1 MFAFFLLVSL
11 LAYFLSGSDI
21 LSGQSLSAS
30 GNRLPDHVE
39 NSSRLTSVKDYSLEV
54 QLNRHGR
61 KHVEGSGVFTRVSI
75 RGDSMQLQGV
85 EENDKSFT
93 TEEAEVEQDNN
104 SSLGFSE
111 NSRETNTY
119 TAVSSESEKSSNSSM
134 KSALSA
140 EEFPQFPTLTSDGYL
155 SSSND
160 SSLLSSSFEQTAV
173 VADSSCTLQSSAVD
187 TTDGSPI
194 LTTLSSKAYRNQEIS
209 VDIDPNVAYTKEQ
222 TERSLKFHYA
232 DVECDGSPIVA
243 SCQSYSA
250 YSYSE
255 NNECCVAN
263 GEDELFDK
271 ATEKSEWKEIEE
283 EKDFVDSCDGTIRTV
298 HSGRSADTG
307 TDSSDSF
314 VGQIVGTQSVASGG
328 NLPLTQQGTSSTA
341 GRVLR
346 TQSSAETDW
355 ERLGARPKEV
365 QRSDVQPKP
374 TEPVVYITDG
384 LAGDFLARHTQDKS
398 LHDSIYQTDGASLFN
413 DFPSQGTSFI
423 DGDISQSSRAQAYF
437 GDCQVASRGEPFIG
451 TGNSLVSGSNRQLSG
466 PSNAELFSDNSGVS
480 PSHLGNDLFSLH
492 SNYLSRNTSTG
503 ANNYSLQSD
512 LLHNSSGFAGV
523 DHFDGQTYLPSAQQA
538 PYPPISSED
547 PVLTRNPGMT
557 GSSFADPSWTGAAQT
572 LPGDPVYN
580 APRFS
585 SFSSEQLTGPVHDA
599 NRFTGEDDA
608 SAFISNQ
615 RSDELAQAQ
624 KPNLALGNSRTTTGN
639 IDDDAN
645 SAARYQLGNSTTFD
659 GVLTARSTHDTSV
672 LEPRL
677 GDTDNNRVSVLNN
690 TDFGTDSIEASDNS
704 LLALERR
711 VAEACALVER
721 VLREREEREQF
732 GREIERKEQ
741 LIREQRARER
751 REREERELR
760 EAENWPQQQEA
771 INARS
776 QWLCEHYQRHCRVRF
791 PCCTQFYP
799 CHRCHNIS
807 KACDNEEAKACHAT
821 HLKCSHCQHEQ
832 EVIFY

>member
-1 MFAFFLLVSL
+1 MSS
-11 LAYFLSGSDI
+11 LAYFPSGSDI
-21 LSGQSLSAS
+21 LSGQGLSTRENRSS
-30 GNRLPDHVE
+30 GHVE
-39 NSSRLTSVKDYSLEV
+39 NSSNLTPVQDYSLDV
-54 QLNRHGR
+54 QLKRHERRHLVGD
-61 KHVEGSGVFTRVSI
+61 GVFTRLSI

-85 EENDKSFT
+85 EENDKSLI
-93 TEEAEVEQDNN
+93 TEEAETEQENN

-119 TAVSSESEKSSNSSM
+119 TAVSSESEESSNSSM

-140 EEFPQFPTLTSDGYL
+140 EEFPQFPTLTSDDCL

-173 VADSSCTLQSSAVD
+173 VADSSCTLQSTID
-187 TTDGSPI
+187 TTDGSTI
-194 LTTLSSKAYRNQEIS
+194 LTTLSSKACRNKEIS
-209 VDIDPNVAYTKEQ
+209 VDTDANVVCTKEQ
-222 TERSLKFHYA
+222 TERSSIFHYA
-232 DVECDGSPIVA
+232 DVECDGSPTVA
-243 SCQSYSA
+243 ACQSYSA
-250 YSYSE
+250 YCYSE
-255 NNECCVAN
+255 NNECYVAD

-271 ATEKSEWKEIEE
+271 AAEKAEWKEIEE
-283 EKDFVDSCDGTIRTV
+283 EKEFVDSCDGAIKPV
-298 HSGRSADTG
+298 HSGTSA
-307 TDSSDSF
+307 DSF
-314 VGQIVGTQSVASGG
+314 VGEIVGTQSFASGG
-328 NLPLTQQGTSSTA
+328 ILPLTQQGTSSTA
-341 GRVLR
+341 ERVLG

-398 LHDSIYQTDGASLFN
+398 LHDSIYQTDDGSLFN
-413 DFPSQGTSFI
+413 DIPSQGTSFI
-423 DGDISQSSRAQAYF
+423 DGDISQSSRVQPYF
-437 GDCQVASRGEPFIG
+437 GDCHATSGTEPFGG
-451 TGNSLVSGSNRQLSG
+451 TGHSLVSGSNRPLGSPYVEPFSG
-466 PSNAELFSDNSGVS
+466 NSGLWS
-480 PSHLGNDLFSLH
+480 SHLGNDSSSLY
-492 SNYLSRNTSTG
+492 SNHLSRNTSTA
-503 ANNYSLQSD
+503 ANNYSFQSD
-512 LLHNSSGFAGV
+512 LGHGSHRFAGV
-523 DHFDGQTYLPSAQQA
+523 DLFDGHTYLPSAQQT
-538 PYPPISSED
+538 PYPPIASD
-547 PVLTRNPGMT
+547 LVLNSYPGMT
-557 GSSFADPSWTGAAQT
+557 GSSFADPSWTGAVLT

-580 APRFS
+580 AQRFS
-585 SFSSEQLTGPVHDA
+585 SFSREQLTDPAHDA
-599 NRFTGEDDA
+599 NRFAGDDDA

-615 RSDELAQAQ
+615 GTDEPAQ
-624 KPNLALGNSRTTTGN
+624 KPNLALGNSNTTRN
-639 IDDDAN
+639 IDDEAN
-645 SAARYQLGNSTTFD
+645 SPAQYQLGNSTFD
-659 GVLTARSTHDTSV
+659 GIFAARSTHNTSV

-677 GDTDNNRVSVLNN
+677 GDTDNNSVSVLNN
-690 TDFGTDSIEASDNS
+690 RDFGTDSVEASDNS

-832 EVIFY
+832 EVSFVFMFHES

>member
-1 MFAFFLLVSL
+1 MSL
-11 LAYFLSGSDI
+11 LAYFPSGSDI
-21 LSGQSLSAS
+21 LSGQSLSARE
-30 GNRLPDHVE
+30 NRLPGRVE
-39 NSSRLTSVKDYSLEV
+39 KSPIITSVKDYSLRV

-61 KHVEGSGVFTRVSI
+61 KHLIGDGVFTGVSI

-85 EENDKSFT
+85 EENDKLLT
-93 TEEAEVEQDNN
+93 TEEAKIDQDKN
-104 SSLGFSE
+104 SPLAFKE

-119 TAVSSESEKSSNSSM
+119 TTASSESEKSSNSSM
-134 KSALSA
+134 KSALNA
-140 EEFPQFPTLTSDGYL
+140 EEFPQFPTLTADGYL

-173 VADSSCTLQSSAVD
+173 VADSSCTLQSLID

-194 LTTLSSKAYRNQEIS
+194 LTTPSSKAFRNEEIS
-209 VDIDPNVAYTKEQ
+209 ADTDPNVACTKEQ
-222 TERSLKFHYA
+222 TEQSQKFYYA
-232 DVECDGSPIVA
+232 NVECDGSPIVA
-243 SCQSYSA
+243 SRESYSA

-255 NNECCVAN
+255 NNECYVAN

-283 EKDFVDSCDGTIRTV
+283 EKEVVDSCDGAIKTV
-298 HSGRSADTG
+298 HSGTSA
-307 TDSSDSF
+307 DSF
-314 VGQIVGTQSVASGG
+314 VGEIVGSKSVANGG

-398 LHDSIYQTDGASLFN
+398 LHDSIYQTDDGSLFN
-413 DFPSQGTSFI
+413 DVPSQGTSFI
-423 DGDISQSSRAQAYF
+423 DGDISQSSRAQPYF
-437 GDCQVASRGEPFIG
+437 GDCHATSGTEPFGG
-451 TGNSLVSGSNRQLSG
+451 TGHSLVSGSNRHLGG
-466 PSNAELFSDNSGVS
+466 PYVEPFSDNSGLWS
-480 PSHLGNDLFSLH
+480 SHLRNDSSSLY
-492 SNYLSRNTSTG
+492 SNHLSRNTST
-503 ANNYSLQSD
+503 AASNYSFQSD
-512 LLHNSSGFAGV
+512 LVHGSHRFAGV
-523 DHFDGQTYLPSAQQA
+523 DLFDGQTYLPSAQQT
-538 PYPPISSED
+538 PYPPIASD
-547 PVLTRNPGMT
+547 PVLNSYPGMT
-557 GSSFADPSWTGAAQT
+557 GSSFADPSWTGAVLT

-580 APRFS
+580 AQRFS
-585 SFSSEQLTGPVHDA
+585 SFSREQLTDPAHDA
-599 NRFTGEDDA
+599 NRFAGDDDA

-615 RSDELAQAQ
+615 GTDEPAQ
-624 KPNLALGNSRTTTGN
+624 KPNLALGNSNTTRN
-639 IDDDAN
+639 IDDEAN
-645 SAARYQLGNSTTFD
+645 SPAQYQLGNSTFD
-659 GVLTARSTHDTSV
+659 GIFAARSTHDTSV
-672 LEPRL
+672 LEPCL
-677 GDTDNNRVSVLNN
+677 GDTDNNSISVLNN
-690 TDFGTDSIEASDNS
+690 RDFGTDSVEASDNS

-832 EVIFY
+832 EVSFVFMFHES

>member
-1 MFAFFLLVSL
+1 MSSLV
-11 LAYFLSGSDI
+11 YFPSGSDI
-21 LSGQSLSAS
+21 LSGQSLSVS
-30 GNRLPDHVE
+30 GNRLPGHVE
-39 NSSRLTSVKDYSLEV
+39 NSP
-54 QLNRHGR
+54 
-61 KHVEGSGVFTRVSI
+61 
-75 RGDSMQLQGV
+75 
-85 EENDKSFT
+85 
-93 TEEAEVEQDNN
+93 N

-255 NNECCVAN
+255 NNECYVAN

-398 LHDSIYQTDGASLFN
+398 LHDSIYQNDGASLFN

-437 GDCQVASRGEPFIG
+437 GDCQVASRAEPFIG
-451 TGNSLVSGSNRQLSG
+451 TGNSLVSGSNRHLSG

-512 LLHNSSGFAGV
+512 FVHNSSRFARV
-523 DHFDGQTYLPSAQQA
+523 DRFDGQTYLPSAQQE

-547 PVLTRNPGMT
+547 PVLNRNLGMT

-585 SFSSEQLTGPVHDA
+585 SFSSEQLTGSVHDA
-599 NRFTGEDDA
+599 NRFNGDDEA

-615 RSDELAQAQ
+615 GSDEPAQ
-624 KPNLALGNSRTTTGN
+624 KPNLTLGNSRTTTGN

-659 GVLTARSTHDTSV
+659 GVLAARSTHDTSV

-690 TDFGTDSIEASDNS
+690 TDFGINSIEAPDDS

-711 VAEACALVER
+711 VAEDSAFVER
-721 VLREREEREQF
+721 VLRERGEREQF
-732 GREIERKEQ
+732 GMGIERKEQ
-741 LIREQRARER
+741 LKREERARER

-760 EAENWPQQQEA
+760 ETENWPQQQET
-771 INARS
+771 ITARS

-821 HLKCSHCQHEQ
+821 HLKCCHCQHEE
-832 EVIFY
+832 EVSFVFIFPVTKIG

>member
-1 MFAFFLLVSL
+1 MYGSYFSILHIRTKNPLTSHNTCFVVFIGSNSSVKSDHASNSAKSAPVQDNILDEQTDGPEMKIQMDYALSSKSHFELTGRDENGTSLRAEEIDHGESQYSSILSSRSSVEEDSEIRLSSKSVENVVLVEESPKSPIPSDVMFVSKSNCSSSDL
-11 LAYFLSGSDI
+11 LANSDKTVPATSNSILQAFCEVDGFQLMSGGS
-21 LSGQSLSAS
+21 QSAS
-30 GNRLPDHVE
+30 GYSNPSPTTWDTQGISHMMARPGNEPADEDGQLREECATSGKERVVKSHDFCDGAAMVVPYSTKIITECTKTD
-39 NSSRLTSVKDYSLEV
+39 SS
-54 QLNRHGR
+54 
-61 KHVEGSGVFTRVSI
+61 
-75 RGDSMQLQGV
+75 
-85 EENDKSFT
+85 
-93 TEEAEVEQDNN
+93 
-104 SSLGFSE
+104 
-111 NSRETNTY
+111 
-119 TAVSSESEKSSNSSM
+119 VSS
-134 KSALSA
+134 
-140 EEFPQFPTLTSDGYL
+140 
-155 SSSND
+155 D
-160 SSLLSSSFEQTAV
+160 SSLARTQ
-173 VADSSCTLQSSAVD
+173 
-187 TTDGSPI
+187 
-194 LTTLSSKAYRNQEIS
+194 N
-209 VDIDPNVAYTKEQ
+209 
-222 TERSLKFHYA
+222 
-232 DVECDGSPIVA
+232 
-243 SCQSYSA
+243 
-250 YSYSE
+250 
-255 NNECCVAN
+255 VAN
-263 GEDELFDK
+263 GGSL
-271 ATEKSEWKEIEE
+271 
-283 EKDFVDSCDGTIRTV
+283 
-298 HSGRSADTG
+298 
-307 TDSSDSF
+307 SS
-314 VGQIVGTQSVASGG
+314 
-328 NLPLTQQGTSSTA
+328 TQQHVFSDGEGEITPPSS
-341 GRVLR
+341 GVI
-346 TQSSAETDW
+346 DW
-355 ERLGARPKEV
+355 KRLGARPKKP
-365 QRSDVQPKP
+365 QRTGDGQVP

-398 LHDSIYQTDGASLFN
+398 LHDSIYQNDGASLFN
-413 DFPSQGTSFI
+413 DFPSHGTSFI

-437 GDCQVASRGEPFIG
+437 GDCQVASRAEPFIG
-451 TGNSLVSGSNRQLSG
+451 TGNSLVTGSNRHLSG
-466 PSNAELFSDNSGVS
+466 PSNAELFSDNS
-480 PSHLGNDLFSLH
+480 PSRLGNDLFSLH

-512 LLHNSSGFAGV
+512 FVHNSSRFAGV

-547 PVLTRNPGMT
+547 PVLNRNLGMT
-557 GSSFADPSWTGAAQT
+557 GSSFADPSWTGTAQT

-585 SFSSEQLTGPVHDA
+585 SFSSEQLTGSVHDA
-599 NRFTGEDDA
+599 NRFTGDDEA

-615 RSDELAQAQ
+615 GSDEPAQ
-624 KPNLALGNSRTTTGN
+624 KPNLTLGNSRTTTAN
-639 IDDDAN
+639 IADDAN

-659 GVLTARSTHDTSV
+659 GVLAARSTHDTSV

-807 KACDNEEAKACHAT
+807 KACDNEEAKACLAT

-832 EVIFY
+832 EVIFYFHFTLK